1 MVLRTASR
9 PEAPGRAL
17 VFILALVSSRSPLK
31 VRVAPLSRRCVQAG
45 NATVLN
51 NAFSACRES
60 RRVCCTT
67 IGTLDSTTLA

>member
-1 MVLRTASR
+1 VRTASR
-9 PEAPGRAL
+9 AEATGRTLVFIRSLVPGRAP
-17 VFILALVSSRSPLK
+17 LAVG
-31 VRVAPLSRRCVQAG
+31 VASLSRRRAQAG